1 MKLTRLDRARGRRRG
16 PLQPTPS
23 PNQPVGCANS
33 PPSVTAHHGR
43 LRQASLP
50 VSPETAVHGGFAYA
64 PLLRSAS
71 SRAPNT
77 LLISLF
83 SLSLIRLSQMGGQVA
98 PWRQIRVLTLGA
110 HRRLPSKTALS
121 GATGQGRPVEA
132 RLTGTFVV
140 ADPPDNAGAARV
152 SAQRTD
158 GVKRRRGWRGRAFGP
173 SNCRSL
179 R

>member
-16 PLQPTPS
+16 PLQPAPL
-23 PNQPVGCANS
+23 PNQTVGCANF
-33 PPSVTAHHGR
+33 PPSVPSHHGR

-71 SRAPNT
+71 SRAPNI

-83 SLSLIRLSQMGGQVA
+83 SLSSITQYQTEGTNCPVA
-98 PWRQIRVLTLGA
+98 ADSGVDPSA
-110 HRRLPSKTALS
+110 HHRLPSKTALS

-152 SAQRTD
+152 FAQRTD
-158 GVKRRRGWRGRAFGP
+158 GVKRGRGWRGRAFGP